1 MIFLHATYTQGQLDG
16 YHEIQD
22 KIRASLRK
30 EWAKSDSE
38 SDDGE
43 CYVYVSVSVSVLRIV
58 RE

>member
-1 MIFLHATYTQGQLDG
+1 MILPHATYTQGQQDG